1 MPKPGTLLQNRLA
14 GPFDREQILKHS
26 GPGESSLRKRW
37 RCPEGRP
44 PDRVL
49 PGLGGP
55 LLAAWSR
62 EVGPIFPMPQPLALL
77 SGPEPS
83 GTGRAAGTTAQYRSI
98 LAVFSGFLG
107 SRAEKQ
113 ELLAPGWSGGL
124 LGRAPVEWV
133 ANLREREHGLFMP
146 GLLRFPD
153 SLDQLAGA
161 GDWDAAFIF
170 ASGLPGSQLKI
181 LCLRSFV

>member
-1 MPKPGTLLQNRLA
+1 MFQFVAYTPDPDAQEHVANVQTKGFIDLYWGGGRDGPPSIALILA
-14 GPFDREQILKHS
+14 GWP
-26 GPGESSLRKRW
+26 
-37 RCPEGRP
+37 GRP
-44 PDRVL
+44 PCIDRWGFRDFRVK
-49 PGLGGP
+49 GP
-55 LLAAWSR
+55 KHEMLAA
-62 EVGPIFPMPQPLALL
+62 
-77 SGPEPS
+77 
-83 GTGRAAGTTAQYRSI
+83 
-98 LAVFSGFLG
+98 
-107 SRAEKQ
+107 
-113 ELLAPGWSGGL
+113 GWYGGL